1 YTAADGTV
9 VELSDKSVSGGA
21 LGGLLQ
27 FRRETLDNVQNELG
41 RIAIGMAISFNQQ
54 HVQGMDAAGN
64 KALSFTPAGST
75 GKLSGAVTNVS
86 AFEKA
91 AASYAITF
99 DSANS
104 SFQVNGQPAT
114 VKQEAGTNRK
124 TLSFDGIEL
133 DVTAYMTQNDATDG
147 AFTVETRQMSFYSVK
162 TPVPIANAN
171 NGGAASVSFE
181 YGDIGE
187 LTTNDFQVEFK
198 DGNYVMT
205 RMPQGDQVASATP
218 DAQGNA
224 VISF

>member
-1 YTAADGTV
+1 
-9 VELSDKSVSGGA
+9 
-21 LGGLLQ
+21 
-27 FRRETLDNVQNELG
+27 
-41 RIAIGMAISFNQQ
+41 
-54 HVQGMDAAGN
+54 
-64 KALSFTPAGST
+64 
-75 GKLSGAVTNVS
+75 
-86 AFEKA
+86 
-91 AASYAITF
+91 
-99 DSANS
+99 

-114 VKQEAGTNRK
+114 VNQEAGTDRK

-133 DVTAYMTQNDATDG
+133 DVTDYMTENAATDG

-171 NGGAASVSFE
+171 SGGAASMSFE

-218 DAQGNA
+218 DAQGKA
-224 VISF
+224 VISFGGFQMTMQGAAAEGDSWVIQPTRNGARDTSVSISDPSAIAAADLAGGSANGRNPL